1 MGVIRA
7 EPARV
12 SDWAARSIGAAW
24 RAFDLQ
30 LAAYAALLG
39 AIGLIMA
46 YSNSVEQGQ
55 SLLDGS
61 TTFVRGLM
69 WTGIALIAFVIATA
83 FDYKWL
89 KTFAWPLYGL
99 QIALLLGT
107 LAIGSGVGG
116 SARWVSIGPLQFQ
129 FSEIAKILMIV
140 VLANYLGAR
149 QGKLTTLPSILG
161 ACLLVGPPWILVMAQ
176 PDLGTSLVLLAILGG
191 MLFMSGASLRWLAAI
206 AITVLAALPF
216 VWNNVLRD
224 YQQQRILSFLEP
236 SNDIQG
242 AGWQIHQSQIAVGS
256 GGWFG
261 KGLTNGTQNQLN
273 FLPVQESDFVA
284 AIYLEELG
292 FLGALLLLVLFAALL
307 WRILVGGWRS
317 KDPFGTMF
325 AAGLASMILFQ
336 LVVNL
341 GMVVGI
347 MPITGIPLP
356 FVSHGGASSAGPPQD
371 LVDLV
376 PVGPPD
382 RHPIEP
388 LEVLEVGP
396 GDLADRPAHV
406 APELEDGPRRI
417 PGWRS
422 RGAVALRLAHR
433 RGVVATAGSGAAGRP
448 ISGHRLGRPARA
460 GGRGSWLIP
469 TGRGW
474 ARRGRRT
481 RRRRR
486 SRRAGPT

>member
-39 AIGLIMA
+39 TIGLIMA
-46 YSNSVEQGQ
+46 YSNSAEHGQ

-69 WTGIALIAFVIATA
+69 WTGIALIAFVVATA

-89 KTFAWPLYGL
+89 KVFAWPLYGL
-99 QIALLLGT
+99 QLGLLVAT

-116 SARWVSIGPLQFQ
+116 SARWISIGPLQFQ
-129 FSEIAKILMIV
+129 FSEIAKILMII

-149 QGKLTTLPSILG
+149 QGRLTSLRSILG
-161 ACLLVGPPWILVMAQ
+161 ACVLVGPPWVLVMLQ
-176 PDLGTSLVLLAILGG
+176 PDLGTSLVLLAILAG

-206 AITVLAALPF
+206 AVSVLAALPF
-216 VWNNVLRD
+216 VFNNVLRD
-224 YQQQRILSFLEP
+224 YQQQRILNYLNP

-242 AGWQIHQSQIAVGS
+242 AGWQLQQALIAVGS
-256 GGWFG
+256 GGPFG

-273 FLPVQESDFVA
+273 YLPVQESDFVA
-284 AIYLEELG
+284 AIYFEELG
-292 FLGALLLLVLFAALL
+292 FIGGVLLLVLFAALL

-341 GMVVGI
+341 GMVVGL

-356 FVSHGGASSAGPPQD
+356 FISHGGASLISLA
-371 LVDLV
+371 
-376 PVGPPD
+376 VG
-382 RHPIEP
+382 
-388 LEVLEVGP
+388 
-396 GDLADRPAHV
+396 
-406 APELEDGPRRI
+406 
-417 PGWRS
+417 
-422 RGAVALRLAHR
+422 
-433 RGVVATAGSGAAGRP
+433 
-448 ISGHRLGRPARA
+448 LGIIQSINIRQTRA
-460 GGRGSWLIP
+460 EW
-469 TGRGW
+469 
-474 ARRGRRT
+474 
-481 RRRRR
+481 
-486 SRRAGPT
+486 

>member
-1 MGVIRA
+1 MGVIRT

-39 AIGLIMA
+39 TIGLIMA

-55 SLLDGS
+55 SLLEGS

-69 WTGIALIAFVIATA
+69 WTGIALIAFVVATA

-99 QIALLLGT
+99 QIALLVGT

-149 QGKLTTLPSILG
+149 QGRLTTLPSILG
-161 ACLLVGPPWILVMAQ
+161 ACVLVGPPWILVMAQ
-176 PDLGTSLVLLAILGG
+176 PDLGTSLVLLAILAG
-191 MLFMSGASLRWLAAI
+191 MLFMSGASLRWLAAL
-206 AITVLAALPF
+206 AIGVLAALPF

-224 YQQQRILSFLEP
+224 YQQQRILNYLNP
-236 SNDIQG
+236 STDVQG
-242 AGWQIHQSQIAVGS
+242 AGWQLQQALIAVGS
-256 GGWFG
+256 GGKFG

-284 AIYLEELG
+284 AIYFEELG
-292 FLGALLLLVLFAALL
+292 FIGGILLLVLFGALL

-336 LVVNL
+336 LIVNL

-347 MPITGIPLP
+347 LPITGIPLP
-356 FVSHGGASSAGPPQD
+356 FVSHGGASLISLA
-371 LVDLV
+371 
-376 PVGPPD
+376 VG
-382 RHPIEP
+382 
-388 LEVLEVGP
+388 
-396 GDLADRPAHV
+396 
-406 APELEDGPRRI
+406 
-417 PGWRS
+417 
-422 RGAVALRLAHR
+422 
-433 RGVVATAGSGAAGRP
+433 
-448 ISGHRLGRPARA
+448 LGILQSVNIRQTRA
-460 GGRGSWLIP
+460 EW
-469 TGRGW
+469 
-474 ARRGRRT
+474 
-481 RRRRR
+481 
-486 SRRAGPT
+486 

>member
-1 MGVIRA
+1 
-7 EPARV
+7 
-12 SDWAARSIGAAW
+12 
-24 RAFDLQ
+24 FDLRV
-30 LAAYAALLG
+30 AACAALLG

-161 ACLLVGPPWILVMAQ
+161 ACVLVGPPWILVMAQ

-336 LVVNL
+336 VVVNL

-356 FVSHGGASSAGPPQD
+356 FVSHGGASLISLA
-371 LVDLV
+371 
-376 PVGPPD
+376 VGWGTLQSITI
-382 RHPIEP
+382 RQ
-388 LEVLEVGP
+388 
-396 GDLADRPAHV
+396 
-406 APELEDGPRRI
+406 
-417 PGWRS
+417 
-422 RGAVALRLAHR
+422 
-433 RGVVATAGSGAAGRP
+433 T
-448 ISGHRLGRPARA
+448 RA
-460 GGRGSWLIP
+460 EW
-469 TGRGW
+469 
-474 ARRGRRT
+474 
-481 RRRRR
+481 
-486 SRRAGPT
+486 